1 MREEFKAS
9 ESQMA
14 QQIQDL
20 QNKMA
25 MDDAT
30 LQQRVQ
36 LAFDKTNGKF
46 KEYFETMMHD
56 H

>member
-1 MREEFKAS
+1 MREEFKSS
-9 ESQMA
+9 ESALA

-20 QNKMA
+20 QNRIA

-36 LAFDKTNGKF
+36 LAFDRVNGKF
-46 KEYFETMMHD
+46 KDYFETMMHD